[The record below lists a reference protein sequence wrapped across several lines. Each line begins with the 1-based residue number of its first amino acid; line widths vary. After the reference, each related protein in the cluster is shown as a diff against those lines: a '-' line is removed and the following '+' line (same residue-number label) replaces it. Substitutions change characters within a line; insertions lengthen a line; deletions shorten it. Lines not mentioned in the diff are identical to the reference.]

1 MRIEAAVLRHHDVPF
16 EIETVELADPTG
28 GQLRVRIA
36 GVGFCH
42 TDVLPRDPS
51 FLARP
56 PIVVGHEGAGV
67 VEEVGAGVTGIEVGD
82 HVLLSFDSC
91 GLCENCAGGHPAYC
105 FAFFARNL
113 AGRGPDGPGP
123 LTDLSGNAISS
134 RWFGQ
139 SSLAT
144 HAVVSAR
151 NVVVVDKDLPLHLL
165 GPLGCGIQTGAGS
178 ALIALKVGTGDT
190 FAVFGAGAVGLSAV
204 MAARVVGASRII
216 AVDLHA
222 NRLDLALELG
232 ATDVIEGSADDIAR
246 QIRKLTGGGVH
257 AALDTTGAPQVI
269 ASAIDS
275 LRPTGTVG
283 LVGAATRELVLA
295 PAALAAGKNI
305 MGILEGD
312 AVPQLLLPRL
322 IELWRQDRFP
332 FDRLIRTYPLS
343 EITAAEADA
352 ASGATIK
359 PVLLP
364 HP

>member
-1 MRIEAAVLRHHDVPF
+1 V
-16 EIETVELADPTG
+16 
-28 GQLRVRIA
+28 
-36 GVGFCH
+36 
-42 TDVLPRDPS
+42 S
-51 FLARP
+51 
-56 PIVVGHEGAGV
+56 
-67 VEEVGAGVTGIEVGD
+67 
-82 HVLLSFDSC
+82 
-91 GLCENCAGGHPAYC
+91 GHPAYC
-105 FAFFARNL
+105 FGFFARNL
-113 AGRGPDGPGP
+113 SGRGPEGPGP

-190 FAVFGAGAVGLSAV
+190 FAVFGAGAVGLSAI
-204 MAARVVGASRII
+204 MAARVAGASRII

-222 NRLDLALELG
+222 SRLNLALELG
-232 ATDVIEGSADDIAR
+232 ATDVIEGSVDDIAR
-246 QIRKLTGGGVH
+246 QIRKLTGGGAH
-257 AALDTTGAPQVI
+257 AALDTTGVPQVI

-322 IELWRQDRFP
+322 IELWRQGRFP
-332 FDRLIRTYPLS
+332 FDRLIRTYPLA
-343 EITAAEADA
+343 EITVAEADA
-352 ASGATIK
+352 ASGDTIK

>member
-1 MRIEAAVLRHHDVPF
+1 MRIEAAVLRHHDAPF

-42 TDVLPRDPS
+42 TDVLPRDPQ
-51 FLARP
+51 FLAQP
-56 PIVVGHEGAGV
+56 PIVVGHEGAGI
-67 VEEVGAGVTGIEVGD
+67 VEAVGAGVTGITAGD

-91 GLCENCAGGHPAYC
+91 GVCENCLTGHPAYC

-113 AGRGPDGPGP
+113 SGRGVNGAGPV
-123 LTDLSGNAISS
+123 TDLHGGAVAS

-144 HAVVSAR
+144 HAIVDAR
-151 NVVVVDKDLPLHLL
+151 NVVVVDKNLPLHLL

-178 ALIALKVGTGDT
+178 ALLALKVAAGTT
-190 FAVFGAGAVGLSAV
+190 FAVFGAGAVGMSAV
-204 MAARVVGASRII
+204 MAARVAGASRII
-216 AVDLHA
+216 AVDLHP

-232 ATDVIEGSADDIAR
+232 ATDVIEGAAADVAR
-246 QIRKLTGGGVH
+246 QIRKLSGGGVH
-257 AALDTTGAPQVI
+257 TALDTTGVPQVI
-269 ASAIDS
+269 TSAIDS

-295 PAALAAGKNI
+295 PAALAAGKNV

-312 AVPQLLLPRL
+312 AVPQSFLPRL

-332 FDRLIRTYPLS
+332 FDRLIRTYPLAD
-343 EITAAEADA
+343 IAAAEADA

-364 HP
+364 HS

>member
-1 MRIEAAVLRHHDVPF
+1 
-16 EIETVELADPTG
+16 
-28 GQLRVRIA
+28 
-36 GVGFCH
+36 
-42 TDVLPRDPS
+42 
-51 FLARP
+51 
-56 PIVVGHEGAGV
+56 
-67 VEEVGAGVTGIEVGD
+67 
-82 HVLLSFDSC
+82 
-91 GLCENCAGGHPAYC
+91 
-105 FAFFARNL
+105 
-113 AGRGPDGPGP
+113 
-123 LTDLSGNAISS
+123 
-134 RWFGQ
+134 
-139 SSLAT
+139 
-144 HAVVSAR
+144 
-151 NVVVVDKDLPLHLL
+151 
-165 GPLGCGIQTGAGS
+165 
-178 ALIALKVGTGDT
+178 
-190 FAVFGAGAVGLSAV
+190 
-204 MAARVVGASRII
+204 
-216 AVDLHA
+216 
-222 NRLDLALELG
+222 
-232 ATDVIEGSADDIAR
+232 
-246 QIRKLTGGGVH
+246 VH

-332 FDRLIRTYPLS
+332 FDRLIRTYPFS